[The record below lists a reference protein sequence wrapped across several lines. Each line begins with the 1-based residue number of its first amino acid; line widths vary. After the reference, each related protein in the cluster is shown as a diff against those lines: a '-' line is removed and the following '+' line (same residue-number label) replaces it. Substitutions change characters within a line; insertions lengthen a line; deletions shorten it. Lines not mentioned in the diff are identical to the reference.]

1 MTVRRAPA
9 RAGMFTCS
17 GAVGL
22 AGPQNLQLS
31 AAHSGRRSSG
41 SLLNIHSTAERWFSR
56 NLRSSRPMGKR
67 EPIFRPGAAG
77 FGKYFGAA
85 YVDLVIGNYMTEAV
99 FPTLLRQDLRGYFR
113 RGTGSGWSRLRYAL
127 GQTLWTHHDSST
139 LQFNHSEIVGSVAA
153 GVCRCQAR
161 RSSLHRYSRKYPQ
174 RVLAGSGA
182 KAPSSQK
189 MRFTMT
195 RSQKLTNVVT

>member
-1 MTVRRAPA
+1 LDSPQTYQPLTPA
-9 RAGMFTCS
+9 EKF
-17 GAVGL
+17 
-22 AGPQNLQLS
+22 
-31 AAHSGRRSSG
+31 
-41 SLLNIHSTAERWFSR
+41 
-56 NLRSSRPMGKR
+56 GKR

-139 LQFNHSEIVGSVAA
+139 LDFNYSEIVASIAE
-153 GVCRCQAR
+153 
-161 RSSLHRYSRKYPQ
+161 P
-174 RVLAGSGA
+174 GA
-182 KAPSSQK
+182 KAASSQK
-189 MRFTMT
+189 MRFTKT
-195 RSQKLTNVVT
+195 RSQKLTSVVIGSTAASGGQLSENTYDWLLGLVETQVP

>member
-1 MTVRRAPA
+1 LD
-9 RAGMFTCS
+9 S
-17 GAVGL
+17 
-22 AGPQNLQLS
+22 PQNYQPL
-31 AAHSGRRSSG
+31 
-41 SLLNIHSTAERWFSR
+41 TPAEKF
-56 NLRSSRPMGKR
+56 GKR

-182 KAPSSQK
+182 NARSSQK
-189 MRFTMT
+189 TRFAKT
-195 RSQKLTNVVT
+195 RSQKLTNVVIGPTAASGGQLSENTYDWFFGLLETQVP